1 MGIRGWRRIFAIGG
15 MAAFAV
21 FAVSCRAAEK
31 RLKPFG
37 TVAVPAVAAFVAA
50 EHFIANVNNDPQGV
64 PVVPEGVT
72 IFNVD
77 PTFKRCLL
85 GKIEEKIPA
94 MTLTVYTLDTICKN
108 SLILAELGDRA
119 ETSLAHLWAL
129 LEKQPNG
136 PYSGN
141 GALYSI
147 AQKGIPSA
155 WNVFYIRGTDGN
167 LWAVEVYWYQS
178 VFELLDNGWSIGARA
193 VREVILDKEFRIFS
207 R

>member
-1 MGIRGWRRIFAIGG
+1 MGIRGWRRIIAIGG

-31 RLKPFG
+31 HLKPFS
-37 TVAVPAVAAFVAA
+37 TAEVPAVAKFVTA
-50 EHFIANVNNDPQGV
+50 EHFVANVKNDPQGV
-64 PVVPEGVT
+64 PVRAPGVT

-77 PTFKRCLL
+77 ETFKHCLL

-147 AQKGIPSA
+147 AQKGLPFA
-155 WNVFYIRGTDGN
+155 WNVFYIRGIDGN

-178 VFELLDNGWSIGARA
+178 VFELLDSGWAIGARA
-193 VREVILDKEFRIFS
+193 VREVVLDKGFRIFS